1 MKHFPPVKISF
12 SSLNHLTTRG
22 AEPVKAD
29 NITTFD
35 PGEASW
41 DSGLTVKT
49 GGSGVN
55 WEKKSKHS
63 NPTIH
68 F

>member
-22 AEPVKAD
+22 ADPLKAD
-29 NITTFD
+29 VKTTLD

-41 DSGLTVKT
+41 DSGFTVKT
-49 GGSGVN
+49 GGSGVI
-55 WEKKSKHS
+55 WEEKEHTFK
-63 NPTIH
+63 TCQ
-68 F
+68 